1 MICQAIA
8 HLDKLHAAFKSKN
21 LDLEVIYPLLL
32 NFQESAF
39 NHAENIQPD
48 DPVSSDLKALYLSEK
63 DVWGYLLNLF
73 DSSQAFHRFWDQKK
87 TDKFSFFSIFNPKV
101 AQAFQNKDL
110 SVLDSMRVE
119 NAYLSH
125 DFSSELS
132 VINDILNFDEILWT
146 LYSLV
151 DSLPLGSEYNFQREV
166 NYGEVTDYKEVCRLA
181 EWDFMGAKDPKACEA
196 FTKADNVLF
205 QEVFGQLRKG
215 RVDLAQDVLL
225 GQNRYVFA
233 ANLNSGLAY
242 HDFSQMDKEIM
253 EERERKD
260 AIQEEHGILG
270 SFHSNRR
277 GILVETA
284 KEFVPKVLDFMRCR
298 DFNEAMDE
306 RKTFY
311 LSLVRKLSHPL
322 TRIIQNY

>member
-21 LDLEVIYPLLL
+21 FDPQVIYPLLI

-48 DPVSSDLKALYLSEK
+48 DPASSDLKALYLSEK
-63 DVWGYLLNLF
+63 DVWDYLLNLF

-87 TDKFSFFSIFNPKV
+87 TDKFSFFNIFNPKV
-101 AQAFQNKDL
+101 SQAFQNKDL

-119 NAYLSH
+119 NAYLSR

-132 VINDILNFDEILWT
+132 VINDILSFDEILWT
-146 LYSLV
+146 LHSLV
-151 DSLPLGSEYNFQREV
+151 DSLPVASDYDFQREV
-166 NYGEVTDYKEVCRLA
+166 NFGEVTDYKEVCRLA
-181 EWDFMGAKDPKACEA
+181 EWDFMGAKDPKTCEL
-196 FTKADNVLF
+196 FTKADNLLF

-215 RVDLAQDVLL
+215 RVDLAQNVLL
-225 GQNRYVFA
+225 GLNRYVFA

-242 HDFSQMDKEIM
+242 HDFSQMDREIM

-260 AIQEEHGILG
+260 AMQEEHGVLG
-270 SFHSNRR
+270 SFQSNRR

-284 KEFVPKVLDFMRCR
+284 KEFLPKVLDFMRCR
-298 DFNEAMDE
+298 DFNEVMDE
-306 RKTFY
+306 RKSFY
-311 LSLVRKLSHPL
+311 LSLVRNLPPTLKKKKLF
-322 TRIIQNY
+322 